1 MRALAACL
9 TTLLA
14 NATLLA
20 SAGAQL
26 IPRQERPADSG
37 AGESWLPWPL
47 DALAR
52 TVNGWQTE
60 LGRTVNQTLGAMQ
73 VDGSAA
79 AFATLCLIGFAYGV
93 IHAVGPGHGKAVI
106 AAFAAARRIDYR
118 RTVLGAFT
126 LAFTQAGVAI
136 IGVGAAA
143 LILGASGPAIDSG
156 ALWFELFSYAAIT
169 GIGLWLLIRLI
180 SGREAGCGHDHAH
193 LPPAGDG
200 HDGHENHG
208 HDRAHIHDHDHRH
221 DHRDGH
227 GHADDGGRPARGLT
241 ALAMLAGL
249 RPCTGAVLILL
260 FTAANGL
267 LLAGSAAVLAMALGV
282 GLTVSA
288 VAIAAVF
295 FRERML
301 ALGGRE
307 GGLRRGIGRFVSLAG
322 ASVIT
327 LTGLAFGLGVLDR
340 L

>member
-1 MRALAACL
+1 MRPLAAALTSLLALAAL
-9 TTLLA
+9 PV
-14 NATLLA
+14 
-20 SAGAQL
+20 SAVAQL
-26 IPRQERPADSG
+26 IPRQERPPDAG

-47 DALAR
+47 DQLAR
-52 TVNGWQTE
+52 MVNGWQTE

-106 AAFAAARRIDYR
+106 ASFAAARRINYR
-118 RTVLGAFT
+118 RTILGAFT

-143 LILGASGPAIDSG
+143 LVFGASGPAIDSG

-180 SGREAGCGHDHAH
+180 SGREAGCGHDHAY
-193 LPPAGDG
+193 G
-200 HDGHENHG
+200 HQHEV
-208 HDRAHIHDHDHRH
+208 AQA
-221 DHRDGH
+221 GH
-227 GHADDGGRPARGLT
+227 GHEHHGAAAARGLT
-241 ALAMLAGL
+241 TLAMLAGL

-267 LLAGSAAVLAMALGV
+267 LLAGSAAVLAMAFGV

-307 GGLRRGIGRFVSLAG
+307 SGLRRGIGRAVSLAG